1 MIDLSNCE
9 HAVLVWLKDVLAIN
23 VAVDLVSITDAP
35 NCRGYSKNDI
45 VEAIQRLNEKQLIK
59 TQVLPS
65 GDPTTHFVVYEVTE
79 EGRELV

>member
-1 MIDLSNCE
+1 MIDLSCCE
-9 HAVLVWLKDVLAIN
+9 LAVLSWLKDALAGKI
-23 VAVDLVSITDAP
+23 AVDLVSVTEAP
-35 NCRGYSKNDI
+35 NCREYSREDI
-45 VEAIQRLNEKQLIK
+45 VNAIQCLLKKDLIK